1 MNPSHISL
9 FEDPLFNIG
18 LFAETPVDP
27 PTEGDPPPDGAP
39 PVEGDPPPDEDPPVN
54 PDDVPHA

>member
-1 MNPSHISL
+1 MNPSHTSL

-27 PTEGDPPPDGAP
+27 AEGDPPPDGEP
-39 PVEGDPPPDEDPPVN
+39 PVEGDPPPDEDPPVD
-54 PDDVPHA
+54 PDGPPVG